1 MSEVDLHF
9 PAEKL
14 DLSVTLTDLVDTH
27 LVKQPTVSM
36 VTVSAFADSAAA
48 AAAANRSA

>member
-48 AAAANRSA
+48 AAKRSA